1 PAELLELLMWERAL
15 EVARA
20 LARGRQ
26 QRTLMRREGKALAA
40 TVGQRGVEGGCE
52 RALLRKHRQQ
62 QRARPMTREVIEPG
76 ADHGLGGFAINE
88 RHAERR
94 IGIDPA
100 DCDRPGQAVVMPL
113 DARRKQTDET
123 RCGAAR
129 PDQAGADV

>member
-1 PAELLELLMWERAL
+1 MWERAL

-26 QRTLMRREGKALAA
+26 QRALMRREGKALAA
-40 TVGQRGVEGGCE
+40 TAGEHGVEGDSE

-76 ADHGLGGFAINE
+76 ADHRLGRFAVNE
-88 RHAERR
+88 RYAERR
-94 IGIDPA
+94 IGMGPA
-100 DCDRPGQAVVMPL
+100 DCDRPGQAVAMPL

-129 PDQAGADV
+129 